1 MPGAYSKKL
10 KPQDPQGG
18 HDGHRP
24 AGVHRPHLDNIER
37 ARGTTQ
43 KTRRLLADSKRL
55 IEQARALMDA
65 AQD

>member
-10 KPQDPQGG
+10 KTQDPQSG

-24 AGVHRPHLDNIER
+24 TDVHRKHLDNIER
-37 ARGTTQ
+37 ARRTTQ

-55 IEQARALMDA
+55 IEQARALVDT